1 LPQRNANQV
10 IYAAKWDPTRRLFVA
25 LDDSGTL
32 LGMSEM
38 KGLAM
43 GIARTAAIS
52 AAKKRKIKIT
62 VIVEDDGGT
71 LTKQWTFAPPT
82 KAQR

>member
-1 LPQRNANQV
+1 MPQRNADQV
-10 IYAAKWDPTRRLFVA
+10 IYAAKWDTTRRLFVA

-32 LGMSEM
+32 LGTSEM

-43 GIARTAAIS
+43 GIARTAAID
-52 AAKKRKIKIT
+52 AARERKIKIT
-62 VIVEDDGGT
+62 VMVEDDGGT
-71 LTKQWTFAPPT
+71 LRKQWTFAPPT